1 MKGKREAN
9 YCEYIAEGEAKTCRE
24 LAIQENYKAK
34 TAAKPERK
42 IYSKYYK
49 RYAARVKTGQITEE
63 KFREWKYSAMNKRD
77 ECTDGKLTIDEFE
90 AWMETCFTNRKK
102 TG

>member
-1 MKGKREAN
+1 MTSCFLLTRVYHIIILCSSN
-9 YCEYIAEGEAKTCRE
+9 YLT
-24 LAIQENYKAK
+24 
-34 TAAKPERK
+34 KPERK

-63 KFREWKYSAMNKRD
+63 KFREWKYTAMTKRN